1 MVTKESTNVFASTWK
16 NSDIVLVVEGK
27 ELHVHRW
34 VLTSQS
40 PVFEAMLDGHF
51 KEASQHKVTLKEKE
65 IKSMQKF
72 LKILYPSCMFGEA
85 RLPLEEEHLLSVL
98 ALADEYQCV
107 NVIKQCIDEAKITPQ
122 IVLKLLPYALKY
134 HESALAKCYKVM
146 NWGVPT
152 ANLEDV
158 MIPDQNNYPLI
169 EALLSKCRFLESAL
183 LERHDMMLSL
193 INDYFKLGRESGRY
207 RRYNSYVQSNPSASD
222 CNCRVNEDQL
232 NVKSI
237 GVIKKC
243 SKCLRRY
250 KQKFIANI
258 PSCSGAKCNT
268 IMEMLKRDDEMATSV
283 KGYKE
288 NPTKKVTKMSL
299 PRTPSYRFSSP
310 SYSPTSPTYSPA
322 SPTYSPT
329 SPTYSPTSPTYSPTS
344 PNYSPTSPNYS
355 PTYPFCSC

>member
-1 MVTKESTNVFASTWK
+1 MVTKESRNVFASPWK

-27 ELHVHRW
+27 ELHVHKW

-40 PVFEAMLDGHF
+40 PVFEAMFDGHF
-51 KEASQHKVTLKEKE
+51 KEASQHKVPLKEKE
-65 IKSMQKF
+65 INSMQKF

-85 RLPLEEEHLLSVL
+85 RVPLEEEHLLSVL

-122 IVLKLLPYALKY
+122 IVLNLLPYALKY
-134 HESALAKCYKVM
+134 HTSALAKCYKIM

-158 MIPDQNNYPLI
+158 IIPDQNNYPLI
-169 EALLSKCRFLESAL
+169 EVLLSKCRFLESAL

-193 INDYFKLGRESGRY
+193 IDDYFKFGRGSSSY
-207 RRYNSYVQSNPSASD
+207 RHYNSSVQSNPSAD
-222 CNCRVNEDQL
+222 GCNCRVNEAQL

-258 PSCSGAKCNT
+258 PSCSGAKSNSL
-268 IMEMLKRDDEMATSV
+268 MGMLKQDDEMATLV
-283 KGYKE
+283 KRYQE
-288 NPTKKVTKMSL
+288 NPTKNVSQMSQ
-299 PRTPSYRFSSP
+299 PCSPYYCVERHSYSTSGPSYGPVSPSYSPVSP
-310 SYSPTSPTYSPA
+310 SYSPTSPS
-322 SPTYSPT
+322 YSPT
-329 SPTYSPTSPTYSPTS
+329 H
-344 PNYSPTSPNYS
+344 
-355 PTYPFCSC
+355 